1 MFFTD
6 VILVLLC
13 TGSHLTK
20 PRAKVLF
27 FYSKQTYCMKDLKTL
42 NRFFYKYRGRVVL
55 GVLFVLL
62 ANYFGLVP
70 ARITREALD
79 YITEHTSAA
88 VLPALRSVDRI
99 EVISMYAL
107 TILGVVLLR
116 GVFMFFMRQTII
128 VMSRHVEYDMKN
140 EIFDQYQRLDMNF
153 YARSNTGDLMNR
165 ISEDVSRVRM
175 YTGPA
180 LMYIVNIA
188 LMLIMVFVA
197 MIRINVPLTL
207 LVLSPLPVLVIMV
220 YYVQNMIN
228 RKSEQVQETLSD
240 LSTNVQETF
249 SGVRII
255 KSFASENV
263 FSNLF
268 VKRAKDYYSKS
279 MDLARIHALFYPAI
293 LLLVGLSSVG
303 IIYYGGILVNEH
315 KITYGNVA
323 EFVIYLNMLM
333 WPVGSLGWTITLIQ
347 RADASQRRINEFL
360 DLKPEITNRQKVT
373 SESLSLPISF
383 KNVNYQYPE
392 KDVFALHNIN
402 LTIHPG
408 ETIAI
413 IGTTG
418 SGKTTL
424 ANLLVRIHDATSG
437 TVTIGDNNICDV
449 DLQWLRQRIGF
460 ITQDVLLFSDSI
472 ANNISFGLPEES
484 SADLRSRVEDAARKA
499 YVYDEVMRFK
509 DGFETLLGER
519 GISLSGG
526 QKQRVSI
533 ARALIKD
540 PDILILD
547 DCLSAVDTYTEEVIM
562 KNLESF
568 LEKRTAII
576 LGHRISSVKYA
587 DRILVLDK
595 GTIVEEGTHNDLIQ
609 LGGFYSRIHETQ
621 LTKEKTVN

>member
-1 MFFTD
+1 M
-6 VILVLLC
+6 
-13 TGSHLTK
+13 
-20 PRAKVLF
+20 
-27 FYSKQTYCMKDLKTL
+27 
-42 NRFFYKYRGRVVL
+42 L

-62 ANYFGLVP
+62 SNYFGLLP
-70 ARITREALD
+70 ARFTREALD
-79 YITEHTSAA
+79 YITAYKNGLGESIP
-88 VLPALRSVDRI
+88 VFNRI
-99 EVISMYAL
+99 SFFAL

-188 LMLIMVFVA
+188 IMLVMVFVA
-197 MIRINVPLTL
+197 MVRINVPLTL

-255 KSFASENV
+255 KSFATENV

-268 VKRAKDYYSKS
+268 VKRAKEYYSKS

-360 DLKPEITNRQKVT
+360 NLQPEIVNNHKVVPENV
-373 SESLSLPISF
+373 SAPITF
-383 KNVNYQYPE
+383 KNVSYEYPE
-392 KDVFALHNIN
+392 KEVFALHDIN
-402 LTIHPG
+402 FTINAG

-424 ANLLVRIHDATSG
+424 ANLLVRIYDATSG
-437 TVTIGDNNICDV
+437 SVYIGADNICDL
-449 DLQWLRQRIGF
+449 DLQNLRQRIGF
-460 ITQDVLLFSDSI
+460 ITQDVLLFSDTI
-472 ANNISFGLPEES
+472 ANNISFGSPYEDA
-484 SADLRSRVEDAARKA
+484 ADLRSRVEDAAKKA
-499 YVYDEVMRFK
+499 YVYDEIMRFK
-509 DGFETLLGER
+509 SGFETMLGER

-562 KNLESF
+562 KNLETF

-576 LGHRISSVKYA
+576 LGHRVSSVKYA

-595 GTIVEEGTHNDLIQ
+595 GTIVEEGTHSQLIQ

-621 LTKEKTVN
+621 LTREKTVN

>member
-1 MFFTD
+1 
-6 VILVLLC
+6 
-13 TGSHLTK
+13 
-20 PRAKVLF
+20 
-27 FYSKQTYCMKDLKTL
+27 MKDLKYL

-62 ANYFGLVP
+62 SNYFGLLP
-70 ARITREALD
+70 ARFTREALD
-79 YITEHTSAA
+79 YITAYKNGLGESIP
-88 VLPALRSVDRI
+88 VFNRI
-99 EVISMYAL
+99 SFFAL

-188 LMLIMVFVA
+188 IMLVMVFVA
-197 MIRINVPLTL
+197 MVRINVPLTL

-255 KSFASENV
+255 KSFATENV

-268 VKRAKDYYSKS
+268 VKRAKEYYSKS

-360 DLKPEITNRQKVT
+360 NLQPEIVNNHKVVPENV
-373 SESLSLPISF
+373 SAPITF
-383 KNVNYQYPE
+383 KNVSYEYPE
-392 KDVFALHNIN
+392 KEVFALHDIN
-402 LTIHPG
+402 FTINAG

-424 ANLLVRIHDATSG
+424 ANLLVRIYDATSG
-437 TVTIGDNNICDV
+437 SVYIGADNICDL
-449 DLQWLRQRIGF
+449 DLQNLRQRIGF
-460 ITQDVLLFSDSI
+460 ITQDVLLFSDTI
-472 ANNISFGLPEES
+472 ANNISFGSPYEDA
-484 SADLRSRVEDAARKA
+484 ADLRSRVEDAAKKA
-499 YVYDEVMRFK
+499 YVYDEIMRFK
-509 DGFETLLGER
+509 SGFETMLGER

-562 KNLESF
+562 KNLETF

-576 LGHRISSVKYA
+576 LGHRVSSVKYA

-595 GTIVEEGTHNDLIQ
+595 GTIVEEGTHSQLIQ

-621 LTKEKTVN
+621 LTREKTVN

>member
-1 MFFTD
+1 
-6 VILVLLC
+6 
-13 TGSHLTK
+13 
-20 PRAKVLF
+20 
-27 FYSKQTYCMKDLKTL
+27 MKDLKTL

-55 GVLFVLL
+55 GVFFVLL

-79 YITEHTSAA
+79 FITSYKNGMEQT
-88 VLPALRSVDRI
+88 LPVFTK
-99 EVISMYAL
+99 ISLFAL

-140 EIFDQYQRLDMNF
+140 EIFDHYQHLDMNF

-197 MIRINVPLTL
+197 MIRINVSLTL

-228 RKSEQVQETLSD
+228 RKSEQVQQTLSD

-255 KSFASENV
+255 KSFATEKV
-263 FSNLF
+263 FSSLF
-268 VKRAKDYYSKS
+268 VKRAKEYYSKS

-347 RADASQRRINEFL
+347 RAGASQRRINEFL
-360 DLKPEITNRQKVT
+360 HLRPQIVNSHKAVPEN
-373 SESLSLPISF
+373 LSRPIVF
-383 KNVNYQYPE
+383 NNVSYQYPE
-392 KDVFALHNIN
+392 KLVNALHNIN
-402 LTIHPG
+402 FSINPG

-424 ANLLVRIHDATSG
+424 ANLLVRLYDATSG
-437 TVTIGDNNICDV
+437 TVTIGTNDIRNV
-449 DLQWLRQRIGF
+449 DLQRLRQRIGF
-460 ITQDVLLFSDSI
+460 VTQDVLLFSDTI
-472 ANNISFGLPEES
+472 ANNISFGLPEETT
-484 SADLRSRVEDAARKA
+484 ADLRSRVEDAARKA
-499 YVYDEVMRFK
+499 FVYDEIIHFK
-509 DGFETLLGER
+509 NGFSTLLGER

-540 PDILILD
+540 PDILIMD

-562 KNLESF
+562 KNLQSF
-568 LEKRTAII
+568 LEKRTVII
-576 LGHRISSVKYA
+576 LGHRVSSVKYA
-587 DRILVLDK
+587 NRILVLHK
-595 GTIVEEGTHNDLIQ
+595 GAIVEEGTHSQLIQ
-609 LGGFYSRIHETQ
+609 LHGFYSRIHQTQ
-621 LTKEKTVN
+621 LTKEKTNS